1 MSEAAYERLSALDAA
16 FLQLEDQNAH
26 MHVGGIIMMDASAL
40 TLPHGGIDF
49 ELLRVHL
56 EAAVLQA
63 PRLKQRIE
71 RVPGFRH
78 PVWVEDPHFRLDYHF
93 RHTSLPRP
101 GSMLELNRLA
111 GRVFSQ
117 RLDRDRPLWEMWVVE
132 GLEGNRFALIPKIHH
147 CMMDGIGAVG
157 LMAALAG
164 ARRTAAL
171 PTDPPPA
178 PKPTRSELWWGEVK
192 HRLSGVQDTVRS
204 ARFAMEKARE
214 GDTSHAGDIAR
225 GLGDAVKNGLTQVTS
240 TPINPEQLGP
250 HRRFETLRMNLKDV
264 KTLKNQLGGTV
275 NDVVLTIITGA
286 CRSYLARRGVN
297 LSNIERFRA
306 LVPANMR
313 VTVPSPNGQDL
324 GNRVAFMLPSLPLDE
339 NDPIK
344 QHKRVCAETQHHK
357 KESNELVGT
366 EFLEKLDD
374 GLGLGLMAASFRLAI
389 ARRAFNIVATNVPGP
404 PMSLSLFGAKLL
416 GVYPLVPLFTHQALG
431 IAIFSYDGGLYW
443 GINADWDAI
452 PDLHSL
458 VQDIEEAFEL
468 LKESAA
474 HTLAPVTQPEHARA

>member
-1 MSEAAYERLSALDAA
+1 MGEAAYERLSALDAA
-16 FLQLEDQNAH
+16 FLQVEDNHAH

-40 TLPHGGIDF
+40 MLPHGGIDC
-49 ELLRVHL
+49 ERLRVDL

-71 RVPGFRH
+71 RVPGFGH
-78 PVWVEDPHFRLDYHF
+78 PVWVDDPHFRLDYHF
-93 RHTSLPRP
+93 RHTALPRP
-101 GSMLELNRLA
+101 GSTTELNRLA
-111 GRVFSQ
+111 ARVFSK

-171 PTDPPPA
+171 PSDPPPA

-192 HRLSGVQDTVRS
+192 HRLTGFQDTMRS
-204 ARFAMEKARE
+204 ARGAMEKARDGQSSGASE
-214 GDTSHAGDIAR
+214 IAR
-225 GLGDAVKNGLTQVTS
+225 GLGGAMKNGLSQVTS

-250 HRRFETLRMNLKDV
+250 HRRFETLRMNLKEV
-264 KTLKNQLGGTV
+264 KAVKNSLGGTV

-286 CRSYLARRGVN
+286 CRTYLARRGVN
-297 LSNIERFRA
+297 LAEIERFRA
-306 LVPANMR
+306 LVPANLR
-313 VTVPSPNGQDL
+313 VSLPNANGKDL

-339 NDPIK
+339 NDPLK
-344 QHKRVCAETQHHK
+344 QHQRVCAETQHHK
-357 KESNELVGT
+357 TESNELAGT

-374 GLGLGLMAASFRLAI
+374 GLGLGLVAASFRLAI
-389 ARRAFNIVATNVPGP
+389 ARRAFNLVATNVPGP

-416 GVYPLVPLFTHQALG
+416 AVYPLVPLFTHQALG

-452 PDLHSL
+452 PDLHAL
-458 VQDIEEAFEL
+458 VNDIDEAFQL
-468 LKESAA
+468 LKESAQVE
-474 HTLAPVTQPEHARA
+474 TQVKQAPVASP